1 MTACAYNGCTGTIED
16 GYCSVCGLAP
26 AKQGPSAA
34 VPQGSAPV
42 SVTGSARSVRSVP
55 LGVPGASTRTGASS
69 GRASRGWLGAGLV
82 EVPPVPA
89 RDPSSAVLTDPKL
102 DENKR
107 FCSKCRRPVGRGS
120 DGAAGRT
127 EGFCRHCGAPF
138 SFTPKLERGEM
149 VGGQYEVLGCLAH
162 GGLGWI
168 YLAMDHNLG
177 KRWVVLKGLLDA
189 GDADAYAAAIA
200 ERRFLAE
207 VKHPNIVGV
216 YNFVQHK
223 DRSSGETAGYIV
235 MEYVG
240 GKSLKEIVLER
251 RDASGSLPLGH
262 ALAFAIEVLPALG
275 YLHDRGL
282 VYCDFKPDNV
292 IQTEEQL
299 KLIDMGGVRH
309 IDDDDSPI
317 YGTVGY
323 QAPEIASE
331 GPSVS
336 SDLYTVGRT
345 LAVLTLRFTG
355 YTTTY
360 QHSLP
365 GPADAPLLAEQE
377 SYRRSLLRATDPD
390 PRRRFASAA
399 EMSEQ
404 LTGVL
409 REVLSVEDGQP
420 RAAFSTLFSSELQA
434 VGVDLEAAGQADAA
448 RRGMPSP
455 AEIVTGMPVP
465 LVDADDPAAAY
476 LATLSALD
484 VDQQAVTLSAAA
496 AGAQGVPKD
505 VAESAELRLALARA
519 HIVAGEVADAQMIL
533 AQLAQQGHADW
544 RADWYQGLLALADG
558 RHGEARAAFTA
569 CYDRFPGELAPKLG
583 LAFTAE
589 ADGDHGAAAR
599 YFEVV
604 WAVDRSYVSAAF
616 GLARCRLASGDRAG
630 AIEALGSVPETSTY
644 YSAAQ
649 IAAVRAVVAGRDP
662 AELTAA
668 ELHEAGNRLARL
680 RLDAA
685 RRQGL
690 AAEVLTAALAWVTAG
705 ASATAGAGASA
716 TAGAGADGE
725 RLLDCE
731 LTERGLRL
739 GLERSYRSLAR
750 LLPGKDARI
759 ELVDKANEVRPRTW
773 W

>member
-1 MTACAYNGCTGTIED
+1 MTMTQASCQQPGCGGTMQG
-16 GYCSVCGLAP
+16 GYCDVCGIAAPPTGQQASAGAP
-26 AKQGPSAA
+26 APASSRSA
-34 VPQGSAPV
+34 Q
-42 SVTGSARSVRSVP
+42 TGSSAGGRRTRS
-55 LGVPGASTRTGASS
+55 GSTRS
-69 GRASRGWLGAGLV
+69 GTSRSSRGSLGAGLI
-82 EVPPVPA
+82 EIPPIPA
-89 RDPSSAVLTDPKL
+89 RDPARAVLANPQVP
-102 DENKR
+102 ESKR
-107 FCSKCRRPVGRGS
+107 FCGSCEQPVGRS
-120 DGAAGRT
+120 RDGRPGLAD
-127 EGFCRHCGAPF
+127 GFCPRCGSQF
-138 SFTPKLERGEM
+138 SFTPKLAPGEL
-149 VGGQYEVLGCLAH
+149 VAGQYEVLGCLAH

-275 YLHDRGL
+275 YQIGRGL

-420 RAAFSTLFSSELQA
+420 RAAFSTLFSPELQA
-434 VGVDLEAAGQADAA
+434 VGVDLEADGHAGAAGRRRRPGGRLPGDAVRTRRRSAGGDAVGCRRGCA
-448 RRGMPSP
+448 RR
-455 AEIVTGMPVP
+455 AEGC
-465 LVDADDPAAAY
+465 
-476 LATLSALD
+476 
-484 VDQQAVTLSAAA
+484 
-496 AGAQGVPKD
+496 
-505 VAESAELRLALARA
+505 
-519 HIVAGEVADAQMIL
+519 
-533 AQLAQQGHADW
+533 
-544 RADWYQGLLALADG
+544 G
-558 RHGEARAAFTA
+558 R
-569 CYDRFPGELAPKLG
+569 
-583 LAFTAE
+583 
-589 ADGDHGAAAR
+589 
-599 YFEVV
+599 V
-604 WAVDRSYVSAAF
+604 
-616 GLARCRLASGDRAG
+616 
-630 AIEALGSVPETSTY
+630 
-644 YSAAQ
+644 
-649 IAAVRAVVAGRDP
+649 GR
-662 AELTAA
+662 T
-668 ELHEAGNRLARL
+668 
-680 RLDAA
+680 
-685 RRQGL
+685 
-690 AAEVLTAALAWVTAG
+690 
-705 ASATAGAGASA
+705 
-716 TAGAGADGE
+716 
-725 RLLDCE
+725 
-731 LTERGLRL
+731 
-739 GLERSYRSLAR
+739 
-750 LLPGKDARI
+750 
-759 ELVDKANEVRPRTW
+759 
-773 W
+773 